1 MSTEEPTN
9 TQIVWSPD
17 DLPAAEAEAL
27 QAKEQRPKKRVSRAK
42 AVADGGVEGAAPA
55 KKRRTRTVKA
65 KEEAMPVASE
75 GSVPKTESTA
85 PAKSEG
91 AVPMA
96 TKPVVQPQPVTG
108 KPEGSVP
115 MATKPV
121 VQPQPVTGKPEG
133 SVPQSEGVAPAKPEG
148 SVPSAAKPMVQPQ
161 VATGSV
167 PKSEGTVPAKPNGSV
182 PAAAAQTAQQ
192 GEKLAPEGPQQPL
205 SRRQLR
211 RQQWLANRAQRMG
224 NNGNRGNFNNNGNQ
238 APQGNRRPMGD
249 RPQQQQRFEPQQ
261 VQVPRNPDLPEYRLQ
276 DIHSWDNGTIVQRMM
291 PDANAEDLGAMKRH
305 EIIFAAIRN
314 YLSRGGAVRTSGCL
328 KVEKEGYGFLRSS
341 KTNFLACPEDV
352 FIPQQQIR
360 RHSLRTGDIVE
371 GPIRDPRD
379 KDRYFVLGSV
389 VSVNGKTPSE
399 AARIVHF
406 ENLTPTF
413 PTRRIVLE
421 TEPGELSTRVVDIFT
436 PIGFGQR
443 GLIVAPPRVG
453 KTVLLQKMANA
464 ITKNH
469 PDAILIVLLI
479 DERPEEVTDMQRN
492 TKAMVLSSTFDEE
505 PQHHVDVA
513 DMVIEMSRRQAENGK
528 DVVILLDSITRLA
541 RAYNTVQ
548 PHSGKILTGGVD
560 ALALHRPK
568 RFFGAARNIE
578 GGGSLTILAT
588 ALIDTGSRMDEV
600 IFEEF
605 KGTGNMELVLD
616 RGLADRRIFPAID
629 IEKSGTR
636 KEDLLLAPLE
646 LEKTWALRRVLTDA
660 GPERAMQSVLAGM
673 KKFKSN
679 PEFLLSLDLKN
690 L

>member
-1 MSTEEPTN
+1 MSSEDPVAP
-9 TQIVWSPD
+9 QVSWSPAE
-17 DLPAAEAEAL
+17 LPETTAKALQDKEEARAKRGAKKAAAALAETVAPEGGAEAA
-27 QAKEQRPKKRVSRAK
+27 PVKKRRGRPPKK
-42 AVADGGVEGAAPA
+42 AVADAAAGNDLGSAPVPAPA
-55 KKRRTRTVKA
+55 PLAEPVSGPKA
-65 KEEAMPVASE
+65 DAS
-75 GSVPKTESTA
+75 A
-85 PAKSEG
+85 
-91 AVPMA
+91 
-96 TKPVVQPQPVTG
+96 
-108 KPEGSVP
+108 
-115 MATKPV
+115 
-121 VQPQPVTGKPEG
+121 
-133 SVPQSEGVAPAKPEG
+133 
-148 SVPSAAKPMVQPQ
+148 PSAPTAD
-161 VATGSV
+161 
-167 PKSEGTVPAKPNGSV
+167 
-182 PAAAAQTAQQ
+182 AAAARVPPAPSPDPKAESAPTASPAPAP
-192 GEKLAPEGPQQPL
+192 GGTRAVASVPPPPDPAPRPEGPQQPL
-205 SRRQLR
+205 SKRQLR
-211 RQQWLANRAQRMG
+211 RQQWLANRAARMG
-224 NNGNRGNFNNNGNQ
+224 NRNGGFTGSGGNNANNGFNGG
-238 APQGNRRPMGD
+238 AAHAPHPQGNRRPLD
-249 RPQQQQRFEPQQ
+249 ARHQHQQPRYEPPPPS
-261 VQVPRNPDLPEYRLQ
+261 VPRNPDLPEYRLQ
-276 DIHSWDNGTIVQRMM
+276 DIHSWDNGTIVERMM
-291 PDANAEDLGAMKRH
+291 PDANPEDLGAMKRH

-314 YLSRGGAVRTSGCL
+314 YLSRGGAVAATGCL
-328 KVEKEGYGFLRSS
+328 KVEKEGYGFLRSA

-360 RHSLRTGDIVE
+360 RHALRTGDIVE

-379 KDRYFVLGSV
+379 KDRYFVLGNV

-421 TEPGELSTRVVDIFT
+421 TTPTELSMRVVDLFT

-464 ITKNH
+464 ITRNH
-469 PDAILIVLLI
+469 PEAILIVLLI

-528 DVVILLDSITRLA
+528 DVIILLDSITRLA

-616 RGLADRRIFPAID
+616 RGLADKRIFPAID

-660 GPERAMQSVLAGM
+660 GPERAMQSVIGGM

-690 L
+690 V

>member
-1 MSTEEPTN
+1 MSTEEPVAP
-9 TQIVWSPD
+9 QVSWSPAE
-17 DLPAAEAEAL
+17 LPETTAKALQDKEEARAKRGAKKAAAALAEAATPEGGAEA
-27 QAKEQRPKKRVSRAK
+27 APVKKRRGRPPKK
-42 AVADGGVEGAAPA
+42 AVAAADAAAEKNPGSASVPVPAPLAESIPSPKAEAPA
-55 KKRRTRTVKA
+55 
-65 KEEAMPVASE
+65 P
-75 GSVPKTESTA
+75 TA
-85 PAKSEG
+85 P
-91 AVPMA
+91 
-96 TKPVVQPQPVTG
+96 
-108 KPEGSVP
+108 
-115 MATKPV
+115 
-121 VQPQPVTGKPEG
+121 
-133 SVPQSEGVAPAKPEG
+133 VAPA
-148 SVPSAAKPMVQPQ
+148 
-161 VATGSV
+161 
-167 PKSEGTVPAKPNGSV
+167 
-182 PAAAAQTAQQ
+182 PAAAATERVPPTPTPAPTPTPTPAPAPTAPT
-192 GEKLAPEGPQQPL
+192 APRPEGPQQPL
-205 SRRQLR
+205 SKRQLR
-211 RQQWLANRAQRMG
+211 RQQWLANRAARMG
-224 NNGNRGNFNNNGNQ
+224 NRNGGNFGNGNNGFNGGNNGFNGNGGAAH
-238 APQGNRRPMGD
+238 APHQQGNRRPPEM
-249 RPQQQQRFEPQQ
+249 RHQQPRYEPPPPT
-261 VQVPRNPDLPEYRLQ
+261 VPRNPDLPEYRLQ
-276 DIHSWDNGTIVQRMM
+276 DIHSWDNGTIVERMM
-291 PDANAEDLGAMKRH
+291 PDANPEDLGAMKRH

-314 YLSRGGAVRTSGCL
+314 YLSRGGAVAATGCL
-328 KVEKEGYGFLRSS
+328 KVEKEGYGFLRSA

-360 RHSLRTGDIVE
+360 RHALRTGDIVE

-379 KDRYFVLGSV
+379 KDRYFVLGNV
-389 VSVNGKTPSE
+389 VTVNGKTPSE

-421 TEPGELSTRVVDIFT
+421 TTPTELSMRVVDLFT

-464 ITKNH
+464 ITRNH

-528 DVVILLDSITRLA
+528 DVIILLDSITRLA

-616 RGLADRRIFPAID
+616 RGLADKRIFPAID

-660 GPERAMQSVLAGM
+660 GPERAMQSVIGGM
-673 KKFKSN
+673 KKYRSN

-690 L
+690 V

>member
-1 MSTEEPTN
+1 MSTEESGVSVTH
-9 TQIVWSPD
+9 WSPD
-17 DLPAAEAEAL
+17 DIPADEAEKLQKKEEARARRGAKRAAEGTAAGAEGTSEAAGAPVKKRRGRPPKVKAAPVDTAEAPAAT
-27 QAKEQRPKKRVSRAK
+27 V
-42 AVADGGVEGAAPA
+42 AAPA
-55 KKRRTRTVKA
+55 P
-65 KEEAMPVASE
+65 EMPA
-75 GSVPKTESTA
+75 A
-85 PAKSEG
+85 PAE
-91 AVPMA
+91 APAPRAEAPMA
-96 TKPVVQPQPVTG
+96 PQPAPQSVDVQPL
-108 KPEGSVP
+108 
-115 MATKPV
+115 
-121 VQPQPVTGKPEG
+121 
-133 SVPQSEGVAPAKPEG
+133 
-148 SVPSAAKPMVQPQ
+148 AAGQ
-161 VATGSV
+161 G
-167 PKSEGTVPAKPNGSV
+167 
-182 PAAAAQTAQQ
+182 AAA
-192 GEKLAPEGPQQPL
+192 ESPLAPEGPQQPL
-205 SRRQLR
+205 SKRQLR
-211 RQQWLANRAQRMG
+211 RQQWLANRAARQGKTWNGNGGNIGNG
-224 NNGNRGNFNNNGNQ
+224 NNGNGNNGGI
-238 APQGNRRPMGD
+238 GNNGRRLQQPD
-249 RPQQQQRFEPQQ
+249 FRRPQQPRYEPPPPS
-261 VQVPRNPDLPEYRLQ
+261 VPRNPDLPEYSLK
-276 DIHSWDNGTIVQRMM
+276 DIHTWDNGEIVAKMM

-305 EIIFAAIRN
+305 EIIFAAIRS
-314 YLSRGGAVRTSGCL
+314 YLGRGGAVMASGCL
-328 KVEKEGYGFLRSS
+328 KVEKEGYGFLRSA

-360 RHSLRTGDIVE
+360 RHALRTGDIVE

-379 KDRYFVLGSV
+379 KDRYFVLGNV
-389 VSVNGKTPSE
+389 VTVNEKTPSE

-421 TEPGELSTRVVDIFT
+421 TAPAEVSTRVVDLFT

-469 PDAILIVLLI
+469 PEAILIVLLV

-513 DMVIEMSRRQAENGK
+513 EMVIEMSRRQAENGK
-528 DVVILLDSITRLA
+528 DVIILLDSITRLA

-616 RGLADRRIFPAID
+616 RGLADKRIFPAID

-646 LEKTWALRRVLTDA
+646 LEKTWALRRVLSDA
-660 GPERAMQSVLAGM
+660 GPERAMQSVIMGM
-673 KKFKSN
+673 KKYKSN

>member
-1 MSTEEPTN
+1 MSTDEQVS

-17 DLPAAEAEAL
+17 DLPAAEAAAL
-27 QAKEQRPKKRVSRAK
+27 QAKEQQPKKRVSRAK
-42 AVADGGVEGAAPA
+42 SAAAESANDGEPV
-55 KKRRTRTVKA
+55 KKRRTRKA
-65 KEEAMPVASE
+65 GTAKTAASLPPPKATEPAPAQPASAE
-75 GSVPKTESTA
+75 GSVPAQSASATTA
-85 PAKSEG
+85 EGSVSAPSAPVAATEG
-91 AVPMA
+91 AVTA
-96 TKPVVQPQPVTG
+96 
-108 KPEGSVP
+108 
-115 MATKPV
+115 
-121 VQPQPVTGKPEG
+121 
-133 SVPQSEGVAPAKPEG
+133 
-148 SVPSAAKPMVQPQ
+148 PSAP
-161 VATGSV
+161 VAAT
-167 PKSEGTVPAKPNGSV
+167 EGTVPAQPAVAQGTV
-182 PAAAAQTAQQ
+182 PTQQQTPGNAQGQNQQMRPQGQQQ
-192 GEKLAPEGPQQPL
+192 GPAPEGPQQPL
-205 SRRQLR
+205 SRRQQR
-211 RQQWLANRAQRMG
+211 RQQWLANRAARMANG
-224 NNGNRGNFNNNGNQ
+224 GNRGNFNNNNGSM
-238 APQGNRRPMGD
+238 APQGNRRP
-249 RPQQQQRFEPQQ
+249 PEPRVQ
-261 VQVPRNPDLPEYRLQ
+261 VQRPENLPSAMVPRNPDLPEYRLQ
-276 DIHSWDNGTIVQRMM
+276 DIHSWDNGTIVERMM

-314 YLSRGGAVRTSGCL
+314 YLSRGGAVKGRGCL

-341 KTNFLACPEDV
+341 KTNFLACPEDI

-360 RHSLRTGDIVE
+360 RHALRTGDIVE

-379 KDRYFVLGSV
+379 KDRYFVLGNV
-389 VSVNGKTPSE
+389 EAVNGKTPSE

-421 TEPGELSTRVVDIFT
+421 TSPAELSMRVVDIFT

-469 PDAILIVLLI
+469 PEAILIVLLI

-528 DVVILLDSITRLA
+528 DVIILLDSITRLA

-616 RGLADRRIFPAID
+616 RGLADKRIFPAID

-646 LEKTWALRRVLTDA
+646 LEKTWALRRVLADA
-660 GPERAMQSVLAGM
+660 GPERAMQSVLGGM

>member
-1 MSTEEPTN
+1 MSTEQPVDP
-9 TQIVWSPD
+9 QVSWSPD
-17 DLPAAEAEAL
+17 DLPASAAKAL
-27 QAKEQRPKKRVSRAK
+27 QDKEEARAK
-42 AVADGGVEGAAPA
+42 RAARKAATALVEPIAADSGEAAPA
-55 KKRRTRTVKA
+55 KKRRGRPPKKA
-65 KEEAMPVASE
+65 AV
-75 GSVPKTESTA
+75 STA
-85 PAKSEG
+85 PVETPVSSAPE
-91 AVPMA
+91 
-96 TKPVVQPQPVTG
+96 TKPVVAEAPAQPIAASTPVEATPVTATVPQSAPAATQPSVQPVSQPQQPQP
-108 KPEGSVP
+108 
-115 MATKPV
+115 
-121 VQPQPVTGKPEG
+121 Q
-133 SVPQSEGVAPAKPEG
+133 
-148 SVPSAAKPMVQPQ
+148 
-161 VATGSV
+161 
-167 PKSEGTVPAKPNGSV
+167 
-182 PAAAAQTAQQ
+182 AQQ
-192 GEKLAPEGPQQPL
+192 QMNLPPEGPQQPL
-205 SRRQLR
+205 SKRQLR
-211 RQQWLANRAQRMG
+211 RQQWLANRAAR
-224 NNGNRGNFNNNGNQ
+224 NGNRPGNFNGNGNQ
-238 APQGNRRPMGD
+238 NGGNGPFQQGNRRPFEQ
-249 RPQQQQRFEPQQ
+249 RHQQQRYEPPPPS
-261 VQVPRNPDLPEYRLQ
+261 VPRNPDLPEFRLQ
-276 DIHSWDNGTIVQRMM
+276 DIHTWDNGTIVERMM

-314 YLSRGGAVRTSGCL
+314 YLNRGGAVTATGCL
-328 KVEKEGYGFLRSS
+328 KVEKEGYGFLRSA

-360 RHSLRTGDIVE
+360 RHALRTGDIVE

-379 KDRYFVLGSV
+379 KDRYFVLGNV

-421 TEPGELSTRVVDIFT
+421 TTPGEFSTRVVDLFT

-464 ITKNH
+464 ITRNH
-469 PDAILIVLLI
+469 PDAILIVLLV

-492 TKAMVLSSTFDEE
+492 TRAMVLSSTFDEE

-513 DMVIEMSRRQAENGK
+513 EMVIEMSRRQAENGK
-528 DVVILLDSITRLA
+528 DVIILLDSITRLA

-616 RGLADRRIFPAID
+616 RGLADKRIFPAID

-646 LEKTWALRRVLTDA
+646 LEKTWALRRVLSDA
-660 GPERAMQSVLAGM
+660 GPERAMQSVLMGM
-673 KKFKSN
+673 KKYKSN

>member
-1 MSTEEPTN
+1 MSTEQPVDP
-9 TQIVWSPD
+9 QVSWSPD
-17 DLPAAEAEAL
+17 DLPASTAKAL
-27 QAKEQRPKKRVSRAK
+27 QDKEEARAK
-42 AVADGGVEGAAPA
+42 RAARKAATALVEPVATEAGEPAPV
-55 KKRRTRTVKA
+55 KKRRGRPSKKA
-65 KEEAMPVASE
+65 AVAAVSA
-75 GSVPKTESTA
+75 ESTTSAA
-85 PAKSEG
+85 PE
-91 AVPMA
+91 
-96 TKPVVQPQPVTG
+96 TKPVVSEAPAQPIAAPASVADTAVTVQAPQSTPASEQPSAQMVPQPQ
-108 KPEGSVP
+108 
-115 MATKPV
+115 
-121 VQPQPVTGKPEG
+121 QPQ
-133 SVPQSEGVAPAKPEG
+133 S
-148 SVPSAAKPMVQPQ
+148 
-161 VATGSV
+161 
-167 PKSEGTVPAKPNGSV
+167 
-182 PAAAAQTAQQ
+182 QTQQ
-192 GEKLAPEGPQQPL
+192 QTTLPPEGPQQPL
-205 SRRQLR
+205 SKRQLR
-211 RQQWLANRAQRMG
+211 RQQWLANRAAR
-224 NNGNRGNFNNNGNQ
+224 NGNRPGNFNGNGNQ
-238 APQGNRRPMGD
+238 NGGNGSFQQGNRRPFEQRHQQD
-249 RPQQQQRFEPQQ
+249 QRHQQQRYEPPPPS
-261 VQVPRNPDLPEYRLQ
+261 VPRNPDLPEYRLQ
-276 DIHSWDNGTIVQRMM
+276 DIHTWDNGTIVERMM

-314 YLSRGGAVRTSGCL
+314 YLNRGGAVTATGCL
-328 KVEKEGYGFLRSS
+328 KVEKEGYGFLRSA

-360 RHSLRTGDIVE
+360 RHALRTGDIVE

-379 KDRYFVLGSV
+379 KDRYFVLGNV

-421 TEPGELSTRVVDIFT
+421 TTPGEFSTRVVDLFT

-469 PDAILIVLLI
+469 PDAILIVLLV

-492 TKAMVLSSTFDEE
+492 TRAMVLSSTFDEE

-513 DMVIEMSRRQAENGK
+513 EMVIEMSRRQAENGK
-528 DVVILLDSITRLA
+528 DVIILLDSITRLA

-616 RGLADRRIFPAID
+616 RGLADKRIFPAID

-660 GPERAMQSVLAGM
+660 GPERAMQSVLGGM
-673 KKFKSN
+673 KKYRSN

>member
-1 MSTEEPTN
+1 MNTED
-9 TQIVWSPD
+9 S
-17 DLPAAEAEAL
+17 
-27 QAKEQRPKKRVSRAK
+27 
-42 AVADGGVEGAAPA
+42 
-55 KKRRTRTVKA
+55 
-65 KEEAMPVASE
+65 VASE
-75 GSVPKTESTA
+75 AGPAASAPADAPAEAKPKKKRGRPTNAERAARAAKAAAKEPTLDVAAAETTAPNTGGAQLVATAADTTAPHTGGAQLVATES
-85 PAKSEG
+85 AKSVASPNDANLPDTG
-91 AVPMA
+91 TTGVS
-96 TKPVVQPQPVTG
+96 PVESP
-108 KPEGSVP
+108 
-115 MATKPV
+115 A
-121 VQPQPVTGKPEG
+121 
-133 SVPQSEGVAPAKPEG
+133 PQSSISNPQSSIPNPQSQIPPSPAH
-148 SVPSAAKPMVQPQ
+148 
-161 VATGSV
+161 
-167 PKSEGTVPAKPNGSV
+167 SE
-182 PAAAAQTAQQ
+182 
-192 GEKLAPEGPQQPL
+192 QPL
-205 SRRQLR
+205 SNRQLKRRQWFER
-211 RQQWLANRAQRMG
+211 RNKMR
-224 NNGNRGNFNNNGNQ
+224 NGQ
-238 APQGNRRPMGD
+238 SVQGNRRPPEPA
-249 RPQQQQRFEPQQ
+249 PQQNYQPPEPT
-261 VQVPRNPDLPEYRLQ
+261 VPRNPDLPEYKLA
-276 DIHSWDNGTIVQRMM
+276 DIHSWDNATIVEKMW
-291 PDANAEDLGAMKRH
+291 PDANAEELGAMKRH
-305 EIIFAAIRN
+305 EIIFHAIRR
-314 YLSRGGAVRTSGCL
+314 YLNHGGAVLASGCL
-328 KVEKEGYGFLRSS
+328 EVVKEGYGFLRSA

-360 RHSLRTGDIVE
+360 RHALRTGDTIE

-379 KDRYFVLGSV
+379 RDRFFALGNVLT
-389 VSVNGKTPSE
+389 VNGKTPSE

-421 TEPGELSTRVVDIFT
+421 TKPTEFSMRVVDLFT

-464 ITKNH
+464 ITANH
-469 PDAILIVLLI
+469 PEAVLIVLLV

-505 PQHHVDVA
+505 PQHHVNVA
-513 DMVIEMSRRQAENGK
+513 EMVIEMSRRQAENGK
-528 DVVILLDSITRLA
+528 DVIILLDSITRLA

-578 GGGSLTILAT
+578 NGGSLTIIAT

-616 RGLADRRIFPAID
+616 RAMADKRIFPAID
-629 IEKSGTR
+629 IDKSGTR

-646 LEKTWALRRVLTDA
+646 LEKTWALRRVLSDA

-673 KKFKSN
+673 KKFRSN

-690 L
+690 I

>member
-1 MSTEEPTN
+1 MSTEDSPVTSSS
-9 TQIVWSPD
+9 WSPD
-17 DLPAAEAEAL
+17 DLPASEAEKLQKKEEARARRASKRAEAAL
-27 QAKEQRPKKRVSRAK
+27 VSGTA
-42 AVADGGVEGAAPA
+42 ADDAPV
-55 KKRRTRTVKA
+55 KKRRTRTSKA
-65 KEEAMPVASE
+65 AGKASEEA
-75 GSVPKTESTA
+75 A
-85 PAKSEG
+85 P
-91 AVPMA
+91 
-96 TKPVVQPQPVTG
+96 
-108 KPEGSVP
+108 
-115 MATKPV
+115 
-121 VQPQPVTGKPEG
+121 
-133 SVPQSEGVAPAKPEG
+133 
-148 SVPSAAKPMVQPQ
+148 
-161 VATGSV
+161 
-167 PKSEGTVPAKPNGSV
+167 VPAPTPEVRSETPAPVSV
-182 PAAAAQTAQQ
+182 PAPTPDLPPVSAPQASAAPVTASPDAAAPAARPAAPAPEGQ
-192 GEKLAPEGPQQPL
+192 LAPEGPQQPL
-205 SRRQLR
+205 SKRQLR
-211 RQQWLANRAQRMG
+211 RQQWLANRAARQGKTWNGNGG
-224 NNGNRGNFNNNGNQ
+224 NNGMNGGNNGGGHGPN
-238 APQGNRRPMGD
+238 NVRRQQD
-249 RPQQQQRFEPQQ
+249 FRHQQQQRYEPPPPS
-261 VQVPRNPDLPEYRLQ
+261 VPRNPDLPEYSLK
-276 DIHSWDNGTIVQRMM
+276 DIHTWDNGKIVAKMM

-305 EIIFAAIRN
+305 EIIFAAIRS
-314 YLSRGGAVRTSGCL
+314 YLAHGGAVMASGCL
-328 KVEKEGYGFLRSS
+328 KVEKEGYGFLRSA

-360 RHSLRTGDIVE
+360 RHALRTGDIVE

-379 KDRYFVLGSV
+379 KDRYFVLGNV
-389 VSVNGKTPSE
+389 VTVNDKTPSE

-413 PTRRIVLE
+413 PNRRIVLE
-421 TEPGELSTRVVDIFT
+421 TSATEFSTRVVDLFT

-464 ITKNH
+464 ITRNH
-469 PDAILIVLLI
+469 PDAILIVLLV

-513 DMVIEMSRRQAENGK
+513 EMVIEMSRRQAENGK
-528 DVVILLDSITRLA
+528 DVIILLDSITRLA

-616 RGLADRRIFPAID
+616 RGLADKRIFPAID
-629 IEKSGTR
+629 VEKSGTR

-646 LEKTWALRRVLTDA
+646 HEKTWALRRVLSDV
-660 GPERAMQSVLAGM
+660 GPERAMQSVLGGM

>member
-1 MSTEEPTN
+1 MSSEDPVAP
-9 TQIVWSPD
+9 QVSWSPAELPETTAKALQD
-17 DLPAAEAEAL
+17 KEEARAKRGAKKAAAALAETVAPEGGAEAAPVKKRRGRPPKKAAEKDLGSASVPAPAPLAESVSGPKAEASAAEASA
-27 QAKEQRPKKRVSRAK
+27 PS
-42 AVADGGVEGAAPA
+42 APA
-55 KKRRTRTVKA
+55 A
-65 KEEAMPVASE
+65 D
-75 GSVPKTESTA
+75 
-85 PAKSEG
+85 
-91 AVPMA
+91 
-96 TKPVVQPQPVTG
+96 
-108 KPEGSVP
+108 
-115 MATKPV
+115 
-121 VQPQPVTGKPEG
+121 
-133 SVPQSEGVAPAKPEG
+133 
-148 SVPSAAKPMVQPQ
+148 
-161 VATGSV
+161 
-167 PKSEGTVPAKPNGSV
+167 
-182 PAAAAQTAQQ
+182 AAAARVPPASSPDPKAEPAPTASPAPAP
-192 GEKLAPEGPQQPL
+192 GGTCAVASVPPPPAPAPRPEGPQQPL
-205 SRRQLR
+205 SKRQLR
-211 RQQWLANRAQRMG
+211 RQQWLANRAARMG
-224 NNGNRGNFNNNGNQ
+224 NRNGGFTGNNANNGFNGG
-238 APQGNRRPMGD
+238 AAHPQGNRRPLD
-249 RPQQQQRFEPQQ
+249 ARHQHQQPRYEPPPPS
-261 VQVPRNPDLPEYRLQ
+261 VPRNPDLPEYRLQ
-276 DIHSWDNGTIVQRMM
+276 DIHSWDNGTIVERMM
-291 PDANAEDLGAMKRH
+291 PDANPEDLGAMKRH

-314 YLSRGGAVRTSGCL
+314 YLSRGGAVAATGCL
-328 KVEKEGYGFLRSS
+328 KVEKEGYGFLRSA

-360 RHSLRTGDIVE
+360 RHALRTGDIVE

-379 KDRYFVLGSV
+379 KDRYFVLGNV

-421 TEPGELSTRVVDIFT
+421 TTPTELSMRVVDLFT

-464 ITKNH
+464 ITRNH
-469 PDAILIVLLI
+469 PEAILIVLLI

-528 DVVILLDSITRLA
+528 DVIILLDSITRLA

-616 RGLADRRIFPAID
+616 RGLADKRIFPAID

-646 LEKTWALRRVLTDA
+646 LEKTWALRRVLSDA
-660 GPERAMQSVLAGM
+660 GPERAMQSVIGGM

-690 L
+690 V